1 MRESYSR
8 DSDPG
13 TTALRRVPAWVLVMA
28 VPVVA
33 VIAVFITNEL
43 SENGG
48 ATAQSTTSPDTVN
61 IKNFS
66 FSPNPIS
73 VRAGAPITV
82 VNDDNVTHTF
92 TANGGAFDT
101 GDLGGDHRDR
111 VTVQRP
117 GTYAFHCEIHTFMTG
132 TVRVSQ

>member
-1 MRESYSR
+1 MRGSYAR

-33 VIAVFITNEL
+33 VIAVFITNVL
-43 SENGG
+43 SGNGG

-66 FSPNPIS
+66 FSPNPIT

>member
-1 MRESYSR
+1 MRESYAR
-8 DSDPG
+8 DSG
-13 TTALRRVPAWVLVMA
+13 AGSTALRRVPTWAVVA
-28 VPVVA
+28 IVPVVA
-33 VIAVFITNEL
+33 VIAVFMTNVL
-43 SENGG
+43 SGNGG
-48 ATAQSTTSPDTVN
+48 ATAQSATTPDTVN

-66 FSPNPIS
+66 FSPNPIT

-101 GDLGGDHRDR
+101 GDLGSDHRDR
-111 VTVQRP
+111 VTVQRA

-132 TVRVSQ
+132 TLRVSQ

>member
-1 MRESYSR
+1 MRESYAR
-8 DSDPG
+8 DSDAG
-13 TTALRRVPAWVLVMA
+13 TTALRRVPAWALVMA

-33 VIAVFITNEL
+33 VIAVLITNVL
-43 SENGG
+43 SGNGG
-48 ATAQSTTSPDTVN
+48 ATAQSATSPDTVN

-66 FSPNPIS
+66 FSPNPIT

>member
-1 MRESYSR
+1 MV
-8 DSDPG
+8 
-13 TTALRRVPAWVLVMA
+13 AI

-33 VIAVFITNEL
+33 VIAVFMTNVL
-43 SENGG
+43 SGNGG
-48 ATAQSTTSPDTVN
+48 ATAQSATTPDTVN

-66 FSPNPIS
+66 FSPNPIT

-92 TANGGAFDT
+92 TANGGAFNT
-101 GDLGGDHRDR
+101 GDLGSDHRDR
-111 VTVQRP
+111 VTVQRA
-117 GTYAFHCEIHTFMTG
+117 GTYAFHCEIHPFMTG

>member
-1 MRESYSR
+1 MGASYAP
-8 DSDPG
+8 DSGAGP
-13 TTALRRVPAWVLVMA
+13 TALRRVPTWAVVA
-28 VPVVA
+28 IVPVVA
-33 VIAVFITNEL
+33 LIAVFITGVL
-43 SENGG
+43 SGNGG
-48 ATAQSTTSPDTVN
+48 ATAQSVNSPDTVN

-66 FSPNPIS
+66 FSPNPIT

-117 GTYAFHCEIHTFMTG
+117 GTYAFQCEIHTFMTG